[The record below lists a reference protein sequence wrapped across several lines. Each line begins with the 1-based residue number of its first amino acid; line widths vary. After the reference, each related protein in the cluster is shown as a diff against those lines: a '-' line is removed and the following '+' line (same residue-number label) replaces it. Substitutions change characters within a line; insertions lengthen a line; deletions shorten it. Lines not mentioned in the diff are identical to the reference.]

1 MGCVAE
7 TGQIVK
13 EMAEDIAQT
22 LGIKPPRG
30 VQDAHMDDR
39 GRVKVPAAFKEY
51 LEQFPDKKLFVTS
64 MDRRIAQVYPIVF
77 WEQTEKFLEN
87 FTEDPEAAERLA
99 FNAADLG
106 TEAEMDSQGRVLFS
120 TKLRRLL
127 DLENKPVHLYNFGG
141 HMEVLND
148 ALYEQK
154 VGESSVDPVSDKAK
168 LRKAGMK

>member
-1 MGCVAE
+1 
-7 TGQIVK
+7 
-13 EMAEDIAQT
+13 
-22 LGIKPPRG
+22 
-30 VQDAHMDDR
+30 MDDR

-77 WEQTEKFLEN
+77 WEKTEKFLEE
-87 FTEDPEAAERLA
+87 FSDDPEAAERLA

-106 TEAEMDSQGRVLFS
+106 SETEMDSQGRILFS
-120 TKLRRLL
+120 PKLRREL
-127 DLENKPVHLYNFGG
+127 DLENQPVHLYNFGG
-141 HMEVLND
+141 HIEVLND

-154 VGESSVDPVSDKAK
+154 KRESMVDPVADKAR